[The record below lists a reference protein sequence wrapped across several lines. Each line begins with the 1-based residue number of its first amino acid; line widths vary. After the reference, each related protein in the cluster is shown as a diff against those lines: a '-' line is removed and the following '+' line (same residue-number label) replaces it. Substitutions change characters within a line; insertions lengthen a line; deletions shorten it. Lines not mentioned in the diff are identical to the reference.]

1 MAKRGRPAK
10 KIVKHNPTYSRL
22 KVKKVLQDY
31 FMDDPHNLILMNE
44 SKTVIK
50 EVLIKLDE

>member
-1 MAKRGRPAK
+1 MARRGRPAK